1 MTELDLQRRRRMRAY
16 KADLTL
22 VADAIDT
29 LNSLAAL
36 LVQAHSVAADL
47 MADGLPSGND
57 SEPTSGGDV
66 GRPTEAAVAQRERL
80 AAGMA
85 KIHTDLRAT
94 QTAARTA
101 FYGVSTI
108 AGKVEGSDSLINPGQ
123 GDCLCCDR
131 WISGT
136 PTDRIKQG
144 YCNGCYVAWTRYRQ
158 ANPNADRVRF
168 ERSRQGEMADPASAV
183 DM

>member
-29 LNSLAAL
+29 LNALAAL

-108 AGKVEGSDSLINPGQ
+108 AGKVEGSDSQLAPGQ
-123 GDCLCCDR
+123 GNCLACDR
-131 WISGT
+131 WVSGT
-136 PTDRIKQG
+136 ASDRIAGG
-144 YCNGCYVAWTRYRQ
+144 YCGTCNKKWERLGR
-158 ANPNADRVRF
+158 PDRVRF
-168 ERSRQGEMADPASAV
+168 QRDVLRQADEQREAEPDAV
-183 DM
+183 